1 MPSNKSRTQ
10 GNTGSSAEISAREAY
25 ITGKPPRLLPLDPS
39 EFGQEATETV
49 AALRRTLS
57 SAATDDEVPELI
69 ATMLRHPSLFRRFIE
84 LALQLLA
91 GGALP
96 ARDRELA
103 ILRTTWLCKTPYEWG
118 EHVAIGKRIAGL
130 TEEEIKR
137 IREGSASAGW
147 NVHDRAIIR
156 AVEELHEDAM
166 ISDAT
171 WAVLTRTLDD
181 KQLIEL
187 PILIGQYHGVS
198 YLENALRVRLM
209 PGNAG
214 LSAS

>member
-1 MPSNKSRTQ
+1 MPSNRSRNE
-10 GNTGSSAEISAREAY
+10 GNTESSAEISAREAS

-39 EFGQEATETV
+39 EFGQEASEIV

-57 SAATDDEVPELI
+57 SAATDEVPELI
-69 ATMLRHPSLFRRFIE
+69 ATLLRHPALFRRFIE
-84 LALQLLA
+84 LALQLL

-118 EHVAIGKRIAGL
+118 EHVAIGKRVADL

-147 NVHDRAIIR
+147 NTHDRAIIR

-166 ISDAT
+166 ISDST

-187 PILIGQYHGVS
+187 PILIGQFHGVS
-198 YLENALRVRLM
+198 YLENALRVRLIA
-209 PGNAG
+209 GNAG
-214 LSAS
+214 LSAN